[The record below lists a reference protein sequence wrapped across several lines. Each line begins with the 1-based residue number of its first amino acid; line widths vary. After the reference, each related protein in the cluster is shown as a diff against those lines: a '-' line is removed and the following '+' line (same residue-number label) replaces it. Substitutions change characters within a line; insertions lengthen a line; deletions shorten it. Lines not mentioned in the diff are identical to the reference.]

1 MVIHFLTYVTMQI
14 GAYVGRKISSLN
26 TTATRGSV
34 VKLPAKLV
42 LNDIEL
48 TEKKEKKNYH
58 LSHGTV
64 KLSFKL
70 YSSSE
75 VSSKTPTAF
84 VQQQRED
91 MKKTETKKNLMNK

>member
-48 TEKKEKKNYH
+48 TKGKKTTYH

-75 VSSKTPTAF
+75 VSSKTPTPF
-84 VQQQRED
+84 FNNNE
-91 MKKTETKKNLMNK
+91 KT